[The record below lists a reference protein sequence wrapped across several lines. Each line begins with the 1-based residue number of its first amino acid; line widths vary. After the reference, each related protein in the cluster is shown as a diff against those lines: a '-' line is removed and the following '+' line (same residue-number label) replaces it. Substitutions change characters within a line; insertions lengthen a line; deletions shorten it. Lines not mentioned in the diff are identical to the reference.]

1 MPVLFA
7 GFLRVQ
13 VYVCTISRICEG
25 TGMCLYYY
33 AGFLRVQVCACTICR
48 IFEGAGICLYDEQD
62 L

>member
-1 MPVLFA
+1 MSVLLA

-13 VYVCTISRICEG
+13 VYVCTISKICEG

-33 AGFLRVQVCACTICR
+33 
-48 IFEGAGICLYDEQD
+48 QD

>member
-1 MPVLFA
+1 MSVLLA

-13 VYVCTISRICEG
+13 VCACTISRICEG

-48 IFEGAGICLYDEQD
+48 IFEGAGICLYY
-62 L
+62 